1 MSSFGEELRRE
12 RELRQITLREISE
25 ATKISLRHLEGL
37 EKNDFTHLPGGVFNK
52 GFVRA
57 YAQYIGVDP
66 ETMVN
71 AYLLEARSQ
80 QPEGGDG
87 LESDVFRPSS
97 GATTRS
103 AGYALGAGSGNRRW
117 IVLLGVVAVAVLISA
132 LGWWW
137 WTTSAARQS
146 GDTESVR
153 QDSSAAGPSSET
165 PRAEISAGEL
175 DPAGI
180 DHTARDDP
188 PAEPLT
194 PGAAKDKPAA
204 QIDRLPVAAAAAGE
218 FRVVVQRPTQG
229 RLNCDN
235 KRVEILDGL
244 TAGTELVLQC
254 RSFLM
259 VDALDGGALLVQQ
272 GHSEA
277 KSLAT
282 DGVPVMRRYPV
293 PPKRALDVEGPS

>member
-25 ATKISLRHLEGL
+25 STKISLRYLEGL
-37 EKNDFTHLPGGVFNK
+37 EKNDFRHLPGGVFNK

-97 GATTRS
+97 GAAPRS
-103 AGYALGAGSGNRRW
+103 TGHALGTGSGNRLW
-117 IVLLGVVAVAVLISA
+117 IVVLGVVAVAVLLSV

-137 WTTSAARQS
+137 WTTSNARRS

-153 QDSSAAGPSSET
+153 QGSMASPDLSGRASGGMKSS
-165 PRAEISAGEL
+165 
-175 DPAGI
+175 
-180 DHTARDDP
+180 
-188 PAEPLT
+188 
-194 PGAAKDKPAA
+194 
-204 QIDRLPVAAAAAGE
+204 
-218 FRVVVQRPTQG
+218 
-229 RLNCDN
+229 
-235 KRVEILDGL
+235 
-244 TAGTELVLQC
+244 
-254 RSFLM
+254 
-259 VDALDGGALLVQQ
+259 
-272 GHSEA
+272 
-277 KSLAT
+277 
-282 DGVPVMRRYPV
+282 
-293 PPKRALDVEGPS
+293 